1 MRYASEKHSLQRIF
15 PITAPLHW
23 KCCQGQYI
31 CCYCYCY
38 CFTLT
43 QISCSMVEV
52 RKCQQKSKWQDA
64 RKHPGKQKIL
74 IFLQVEIWLTF
85 TVIFNSYNN
94 NNIGTWSESRY
105 PLTCMSSAGATAIW
119 WMMDRHQ
126 SFIRKSSWHLFS
138 FIAGFLGLDIVPRIR
153 QMNNPDNLLWQTTNI
168 RFSKR

>member
-1 MRYASEKHSLQRIF
+1 MRYASEEHSLQRIF

-23 KCCQGQYI
+23 KLCQGQYI

-74 IFLQVEIWLTF
+74 IFLQVEMWLTF

-94 NNIGTWSESRY
+94 NNIGTWSES
-105 PLTCMSSAGATAIW
+105 PLPTDLDVIRWRHCHLVDDGQASKFHPEKFVTFIFFHRRFPGIRHCSSNSTYE
-119 WMMDRHQ
+119 
-126 SFIRKSSWHLFS
+126 
-138 FIAGFLGLDIVPRIR
+138 
-153 QMNNPDNLLWQTTNI
+153 
-168 RFSKR
+168 